1 MKTLFTFALAALL
14 TSSTLAAVD
23 AEDLMALTNV
33 HATYKKIDVHLKEG
47 VGKAKITILDMTG
60 KRLHQRNVKANEDLR
75 VPYNLN
81 DLPCAEYQVRITTA
95 DEEVIYT
102 VETKEKIEPGPVVYP
117 LVAYG
122 TKLDLNTIKL
132 TVLGLE
138 EAGVDVKIFTEQDD
152 RLVYREFIDEPD
164 GFRKDYKLTGLKV
177 ENVYLDITDA
187 KGRNRIINF

>member
-14 TSSTLAAVD
+14 ASNTFAAID

-47 VGKAKITILDMTG
+47 VGKAKIAILDMTG
-60 KRLHQRNVKANEDLR
+60 KKLHQRNVKADEDLR

-81 DLPCAEYQVRITTA
+81 DLPCAEYQVRITTE

-117 LVAYG
+117 LMAYG
-122 TKLDLNTIKL
+122 KKINFNTLNL
-132 TVLGLE
+132 TVIGLE
-138 EAGVDVKIFTEQDD
+138 EAGVDVKIYTEQDD
-152 RLVYREFIDEPD
+152 RLVHQEFVDQPD

-177 ENVYLDITDA
+177 DNVYLDITDV
-187 KGRNRIINF
+187 KGRSRIIRF